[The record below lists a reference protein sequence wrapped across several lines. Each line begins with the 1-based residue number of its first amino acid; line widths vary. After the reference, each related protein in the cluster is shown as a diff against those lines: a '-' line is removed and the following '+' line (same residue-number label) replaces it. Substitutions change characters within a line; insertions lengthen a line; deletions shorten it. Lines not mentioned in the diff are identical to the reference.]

1 MKEIKPP
8 RSRAFAPGHITGF
21 FKVHENEDIRY
32 RGSTGCGVVLNGG
45 IETEVVLDNS
55 IDKVQVWLD
64 GVKVKGKTIQS
75 TIEMLTDEVLRIE
88 CRADIPVGYGFGA
101 SGAGSIG
108 TALALN
114 DVLSLNLCS
123 RKLIEVA
130 HSAEVKNQ
138 SGLGDVIAQSHGGV
152 VIRNMPGT
160 AGICNIDQIPS
171 ADLKVFCVTMGKIYT
186 EDVLKDADLIGM
198 INSEGKKAFDSLL
211 KESTISNFMRQSE
224 IFSRETGLL
233 DTKAQDVIEAVRDA
247 GGMASQAMLGNTV
260 FAIAE
265 SAESEQAI
273 VGAMMDYGDVLVYRI
288 NHCVPRLL

>member
-1 MKEIKPP
+1 MKEIKSP
-8 RSRAFAPGHITGF
+8 RSSAFAPGHITGF
-21 FKVHENEDIRY
+21 FKVHENEDIKCK
-32 RGSTGCGVVLNGG
+32 GSTGCGVVLNGG
-45 IETEVVLDNS
+45 IETEVILDNS
-55 IDKVQVWLD
+55 IDETQVWLD
-64 GVKVKGKTIQS
+64 GVKVKGNTIRS

-88 CRADIPVGYGFGA
+88 CKADIPVGCGFGA

-108 TALALN
+108 AAFALN

-138 SGLGDVIAQSHGGV
+138 SGLGDVIAQSHGGI
-152 VIRNMPGT
+152 VIRNIPGT
-160 AGICNIDQIPS
+160 AGIYNIDRIPS
-171 ADLKVFCVTMGKIYT
+171 ADLKVFCVTMGRIYT
-186 EDVLKDADLIGM
+186 ENVLKDADLIRM

-233 DTKAQDVIEAVRDA
+233 DTRAQDVIEAVRNA

-273 VGAMMDYGDVLVYRI
+273 VGTMKDYGDVLVYRI